1 MTAIEQATQAI
12 LATYGD
18 PMRVAAD
25 YKIDNAEIQ
34 AAMQDAEPGSGYHY
48 ALNLLA
54 QVNPPK
60 PVKAKA

>member
-34 AAMQDAEPGSGYHY
+34 AAMQDAEPVRTGLS
-48 ALNLLA
+48 
-54 QVNPPK
+54 
-60 PVKAKA
+60 